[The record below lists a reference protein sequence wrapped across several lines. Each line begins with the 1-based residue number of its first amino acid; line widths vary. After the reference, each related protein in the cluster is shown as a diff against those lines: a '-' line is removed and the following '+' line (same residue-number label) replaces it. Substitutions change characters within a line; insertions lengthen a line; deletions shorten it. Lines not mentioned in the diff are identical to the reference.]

1 MVNTFMSLK
10 LALPVE
16 STDAAIKRCPAE
28 FTTLYWSFIMNA
40 PLRVKMSWKP
50 SADFKGKK
58 PSPEIAKSK
67 VLAEKFKLPCPN
79 SCVTRFKD
87 TP

>member
-1 MVNTFMSLK
+1 MVSTFKSFK

-28 FTTLYWSFIMNA
+28 FTTLYWSFIMNE

-50 SADFKGKK
+50 SADFSGKK
-58 PSPEIAKSK
+58 PSPEMAKSK
-67 VLAEKFKLPCPN
+67 VLDEKFMLP
-79 SCVTRFKD
+79 
-87 TP
+87 